1 MSTPTLV
8 QPRPT
13 LEDFLQ
19 QTTRQWHGYIAN
31 KDDAITVGQNII
43 LSGHIGPDQGEGEE
57 YDYPMTP
64 EDESQLV
71 RILYEAMCD
80 FSDPFE
86 ERNGQN
92 KLPSRE
98 AEDGQRPPDGGR
110 CLGCSRKCRPTKRHY
125 DFENIFGSY
134 ADTEP
139 AIRWP
144 SRKRTVDTTATESAM
159 EISSTRS
166 SGPLVPTSGLS
177 STLVEF
183 VIPNQVTSSCPSLT
197 ASFPGVQES
206 RLQSARSQPRIQA
219 RLAPLGPSWRKKHRD
234 LFSHHVGTWLT
245 FWLMTTR

>member
-13 LEDFLQ
+13 LEDLLQ

-43 LSGHIGPDQGEGEE
+43 LSGHIGPDQGEGDE

-86 ERNGQN
+86 ERNGKTSFEVERLKMVSDLQMEVVAWDV
-92 KLPSRE
+92 LVSADQPTDIMTLRTFLARMLTRSR
-98 AEDGQRPPDGGR
+98 Q
-110 CLGCSRKCRPTKRHY
+110 
-125 DFENIFGSY
+125 
-134 ADTEP
+134 
-139 AIRWP
+139 IRWP
-144 SRKRTVDTTATESAM
+144 SRERTVDTTATESAM

-206 RLQSARSQPRIQA
+206 RVQSARSQPRIQA

-234 LFSHHVGTWLT
+234 LFSHHVGT
-245 FWLMTTR
+245 